1 MVMKLEK
8 IVPYGRSL
16 DEYLKMFNLSKTD
29 LQKRILGIGDGPAS
43 FNAEGTNLGYNLTS
57 IDPIYEFS
65 GAEILDRFNQVVD
78 GIITQ
83 VQNTPNSWV
92 WTYHQSPEAL
102 RKSRVQTIERFIE
115 DYELGQKEGRYLAEQ
130 LPNLKFSSQGYDLAL
145 CSHLLFLYS
154 AQLDYQFHLDGILEM
169 LRVSPE
175 VRIFP
180 LLNLDLERSPHL
192 DPIIQNLTARGY
204 VTTIEKVDYE
214 FQKGGN
220 EMLVIQCLFIQN
232 QRHVRS

>member
-1 MVMKLEK
+1 MKLEK
-8 IVPYGRSL
+8 VVPFERSL
-16 DEYLKMFNLSKTD
+16 DEYLKMFNLSNTD

-43 FNAEGTNLGYNLTS
+43 FNAEGTKLGYNLTS

-102 RKSRVQTIERFIE
+102 RESRVQTIERFIE
-115 DYELGQKEGRYLAEQ
+115 DYELGKNQGRYLAEQ
-130 LPNLKFSSQGYDLAL
+130 LPSLKFSNQAYDLTL

-169 LRVSPE
+169 LRVSSE

-180 LLNLDLERSPHL
+180 LLNLNLERSPHL
-192 DPIIQNLTARGY
+192 DPIIQNLTERGY
-204 VTTIEKVDYE
+204 FTTIEKVDYE

-220 EMLVIQCLFIQN
+220 QMLVIQSQG
-232 QRHVRS
+232 QVRS

>member
-130 LPNLKFSSQGYDLAL
+130 LPNLKFSNQGYDLAL